1 MCAPH
6 LRDVSSPHSTAIG
19 YESGTK
25 LRLNVKQRE
34 NGKNII
40 EKKINGHK
48 HSSKTSIFM
57 GVADLPCSLAKP
69 KVEES
74 NTVCIEKALKRYL
87 AKENT
92 RPKKK
97 KIILIELFLHIKE

>member
-40 EKKINGHK
+40 EEKINGHK

-57 GVADLPCSLAKP
+57 GFADLPCSLAKS

-74 NTVCIEKALKRYL
+74 NTICIEKALKRYYL
-87 AKENT
+87 AKEIQDQ
-92 RPKKK
+92 K
-97 KIILIELFLHIKE
+97 KISY